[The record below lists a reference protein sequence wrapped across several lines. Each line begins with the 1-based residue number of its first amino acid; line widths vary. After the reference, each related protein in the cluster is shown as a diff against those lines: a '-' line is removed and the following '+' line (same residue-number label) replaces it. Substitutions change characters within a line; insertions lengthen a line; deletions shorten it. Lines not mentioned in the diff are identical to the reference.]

1 MKGLIIKDLYIL
13 KGTIATTLTILAIL
27 IVYCLFRGYGIG
39 LVIIPTLVFAA
50 TTTSSLKLDWAV
62 NWDKK
67 ALTMPINRKLVIQSK
82 FLELVCLCIIGA
94 IIGGISANIQNIF
107 TNALSKYI
115 ILNFG
120 LLSLALGII
129 GGSFHIMLVYRFGGK
144 SLENSEILLFVAYG
158 ISVGVMGVLM
168 WGLKFVYIMNFE
180 AFSVVPIIILLAAII
195 ISICAYKLTFIIYA
209 KKEL

>member
-1 MKGLIIKDLYIL
+1 
-13 KGTIATTLTILAIL
+13 
-27 IVYCLFRGYGIG
+27 
-39 LVIIPTLVFAA
+39 LVFAA

-67 ALTMPINRKLVIQSK
+67 ALTMPINRKLIIQSK

-94 IIGGISANIQNIF
+94 IIGGSSANIQNIF
-107 TNALSKYI
+107 TNALSNYI

>member
-1 MKGLIIKDLYIL
+1 
-13 KGTIATTLTILAIL
+13 
-27 IVYCLFRGYGIG
+27 
-39 LVIIPTLVFAA
+39 
-50 TTTSSLKLDWAV
+50 
-62 NWDKK
+62 
-67 ALTMPINRKLVIQSK
+67 
-82 FLELVCLCIIGA
+82 
-94 IIGGISANIQNIF
+94 
-107 TNALSKYI
+107 
-115 ILNFG
+115 
-120 LLSLALGII
+120 
-129 GGSFHIMLVYRFGGK
+129 MLVYRFGGK

>member
-1 MKGLIIKDLYIL
+1 
-13 KGTIATTLTILAIL
+13 
-27 IVYCLFRGYGIG
+27 LFRGYGIG

-67 ALTMPINRKLVIQSK
+67 ALTMPINRKFIIQSK

-107 TNALSKYI
+107 TNALSNYI

-158 ISVGVMGVLM
+158 ISVGVMGVLL
-168 WGLKFVYIMNFE
+168 WGLKFVYIINFE
-180 AFSVVPIIILLAAII
+180 TFSVVPIIILLAAII

>member
-107 TNALSKYI
+107 TNALSNYM

-158 ISVGVMGVLM
+158 ISVGVIGVLM
-168 WGLKFVYIMNFE
+168 WGLKFVYIINFE
-180 AFSVVPIIILLAAII
+180 AFSVVPIIILLASII

>member
-1 MKGLIIKDLYIL
+1 MKGLVIKDLYIL
-13 KGTIATTLTILAIL
+13 KGTIATTLTILTIL

-39 LVIIPTLVFAA
+39 LVIIPTLIFAA

-67 ALTMPINRKLVIQSK
+67 ALTMPINRKLIIQSK
-82 FLELVCLCIIGA
+82 YLELVCLCVIGA
-94 IIGGISANIQNIF
+94 IIGGISANIQNMF
-107 TNALSKYI
+107 TNALSNYM

-129 GGSFHIMLVYRFGGK
+129 GGSFHIMLVYKFGGK

-158 ISVGVMGVLM
+158 ISVGIMGIFI
-168 WGLKFVYIMNFE
+168 WGLKFVYIINFE
-180 AFSVVPIIILLAAII
+180 AFSIVPIINLLASII
-195 ISICAYKLTFIIYA
+195 ISICNYKLTFISYA
-209 KKEL
+209 QKEL

>member
-67 ALTMPINRKLVIQSK
+67 ALTMPINRKLIIQSK

-107 TNALSKYI
+107 TNALSNYM

-168 WGLKFVYIMNFE
+168 WGLKFVYIINFE

-195 ISICAYKLTFIIYA
+195 ISMCAYKLTFIIYT